1 MKIKGILFDKD
12 GTLVDFNRTWLQP
25 YRRAA
30 AYLQSRFG
38 AAADAD
44 ELLARGGFVAESNTW
59 RPDSPLA
66 SGSNAGIFDCWA
78 TVIGAPITGETLRA
92 VEAILKLPPDGY
104 APAVDDLAG
113 LLVELRACDGG
124 GGDGDG
130 DDDDGDTGGG
140 IKFGVAT
147 MDIAA
152 NAERMLRAA
161 GVAQLFDFVCGAD
174 SGYGV
179 KPAPGMA
186 RAFCDTCNLAA
197 AQVMVV
203 GDSPKDL
210 AMGENAGAAFS
221 VGVLTG
227 AHTAADLARADRV
240 LNSIAD
246 LPALLRDL
254 NAARDSGATSHTP
267 CGDDSM
273 KVKTQPKPQ
282 PENNAQPE
290 GGAQPPCDKPA
301 DADLRA
307 RLSPM
312 QYQVT
317 QRDATEPPFDNA
329 YHDEK
334 RDGIYVDVVSGEA
347 LFSSRDKFDSG
358 SGWPSFTR
366 PLDAACLVEKTDYQ
380 LLMPRTEVRSR
391 HGDSHLGHVFNDGP
405 PPTGLRYCINS
416 AALRFIAADELD
428 AAGYADYRALF
439 E

>member
-66 SGSNAGIFDCWA
+66 SGSNAGIFDCWSK
-78 TVIGAPITGETLRA
+78 VIGAPITGETLRA
-92 VEAILKLPPDGY
+92 VEAILKLPADGY

-113 LLVELRACDGG
+113 LLVELRACDGDG
-124 GGDGDG
+124 GGDDGDGDDGDGDG
-130 DDDDGDTGGG
+130 DGDGNGGGG
-140 IKFGVAT
+140 IKFGLAT

-254 NAARDSGATSHTP
+254 NAARDSAAT
-267 CGDDSM
+267 
-273 KVKTQPKPQ
+273 
-282 PENNAQPE
+282 
-290 GGAQPPCDKPA
+290 
-301 DADLRA
+301 
-307 RLSPM
+307 
-312 QYQVT
+312 
-317 QRDATEPPFDNA
+317 
-329 YHDEK
+329 
-334 RDGIYVDVVSGEA
+334 
-347 LFSSRDKFDSG
+347 
-358 SGWPSFTR
+358 
-366 PLDAACLVEKTDYQ
+366 
-380 LLMPRTEVRSR
+380 
-391 HGDSHLGHVFNDGP
+391 
-405 PPTGLRYCINS
+405 
-416 AALRFIAADELD
+416 
-428 AAGYADYRALF
+428 
-439 E
+439 

>member
-38 AAADAD
+38 ADADAD

-78 TVIGAPITGETLRA
+78 AVIGAPITGETLRA

-113 LLVELRACDGG
+113 LLVELRACDGDGGDGDDGDGDGGGDDGDG
-124 GGDGDG
+124 GGDGDAG
-130 DDDDGDTGGG
+130 DDDGGTGGG
-140 IKFGVAT
+140 IKFGLAT

-210 AMGENAGAAFS
+210 VMGENAGAAFS

-254 NAARDSGATSHTP
+254 NAARDSGAT
-267 CGDDSM
+267 
-273 KVKTQPKPQ
+273 
-282 PENNAQPE
+282 
-290 GGAQPPCDKPA
+290 
-301 DADLRA
+301 
-307 RLSPM
+307 
-312 QYQVT
+312 
-317 QRDATEPPFDNA
+317 
-329 YHDEK
+329 
-334 RDGIYVDVVSGEA
+334 
-347 LFSSRDKFDSG
+347 
-358 SGWPSFTR
+358 
-366 PLDAACLVEKTDYQ
+366 
-380 LLMPRTEVRSR
+380 
-391 HGDSHLGHVFNDGP
+391 
-405 PPTGLRYCINS
+405 
-416 AALRFIAADELD
+416 
-428 AAGYADYRALF
+428 
-439 E
+439 